1 MRIRKTEK
9 EILKQQGWPDDEIEQ
24 IQEAANCTKYD
35 YNGEK
40 IGVKKAIE
48 ILGRETWISGL
59 CRSAFHWTATCG
71 RVGFDSSKIFKDIY
85 K

>member
-1 MRIRKTEK
+1 MRIRKNEK
-9 EILKQQGWPDDEIEQ
+9 EQLKKQGWADDEIEQ
-24 IQEAANCTKYD
+24 IQEAGNNTIYE

-59 CRSAFHWTATCG
+59 CRSAFHCSSCRDG
-71 RVGFDSSKIFKDIY
+71 VEFDSSKIFKDI
-85 K
+85 